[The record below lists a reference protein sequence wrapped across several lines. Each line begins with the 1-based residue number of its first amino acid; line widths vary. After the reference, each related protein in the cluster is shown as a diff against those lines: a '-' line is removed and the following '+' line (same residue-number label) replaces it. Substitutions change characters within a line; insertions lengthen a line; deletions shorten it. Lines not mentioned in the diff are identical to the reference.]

1 VQSRD
6 RSIRCRKLEIHSDGV
21 FPVKRL
27 YRVFTDDFE
36 RLEDALD
43 AALKSDESP
52 IRGAVE
58 VGREI
63 EPYSRSG
70 YHNTGFWA
78 FAGEFEGEEE
88 ALSFARHLE
97 EKGKRPW
104 INSELRGNSP
114 GKVEISTEKGEF
126 EFELPLKILPAGDGA
141 TVLDVPVGEGFHW
154 EHRENL
160 PYRGS
165 FEVLGTPGG
174 GLYLINTVSLEDYL
188 KSVVSSEMGEAPL
201 EALKAQAVAARNTL
215 LSTLKRH
222 HYYDPFDI
230 CATDHCQVYLG
241 VKGENAM
248 SSRAVEETCGE
259 ILVLDGKICDT
270 RFAKVCGGIT
280 ENFEN
285 VWGGEGRDYLIS
297 HRDSDSDRLVLHSEE
312 EVRNFID
319 DPPPSFC
326 SDHELFRWKVRVE
339 RKKLESIVKKKMG
352 TALELVAIE
361 PVKRGAS
368 GRITEIKLI
377 GTKRELII
385 RGELRIRKALS
396 ESHLFSSLF
405 YVVRLGEKDGL
416 PDAFEFRGGGFGHGV
431 GMCQI
436 GAIGMARKGYNYR
449 EILAHYYPG
458 TELVKVE

>member
-1 VQSRD
+1 MLLCGSCRRQAV
-6 RSIRCRKLEIHSDGV
+6 SI
-21 FPVKRL
+21 
-27 YRVFTDDFE
+27 
-36 RLEDALD
+36 
-43 AALKSDESP
+43 AALGPGEAEP
-52 IRGAVE
+52 LIRVRLTVPQEQAV
-58 VGREI
+58 VAIDGPFIVRQGRRVLFSG
-63 EPYSRSG
+63 SRLGGCRLLSG
-70 YHNTGFWA
+70 PDGFYLGKLR
-78 FAGEFEGEEE
+78 FAGELIDLVPQRDG
-88 ALSFARHLE
+88 ALRFAGRRYR
-97 EKGKRPW
+97 GF
-104 INSELRGNSP
+104 LRCYRRGS
-114 GKVEISTEKGEF
+114 
-126 EFELPLKILPAGDGA
+126 PAGL
-141 TVLDVPVGEGFHW
+141 VVVNVVKME
-154 EHRENL
+154 
-160 PYRGS
+160 S
-165 FEVLGTPGG
+165 
-174 GLYLINTVSLEDYL
+174 YLA
-188 KSVVSSEMGEAPL
+188 SVVGAEMPASFRQSAL
-201 EALKAQAVAARNTL
+201 EAQAVAARNTL

-297 HRDSDSDRLVLHSEE
+297 HRDSDTDELVLHNEE

-326 SDHELFRWKVRVE
+326 SDHELFRWKVRVD
-339 RKKLESIVKKKMG
+339 RKKLESIVRKKMG

-436 GAIGMARKGYNYR
+436 GAIGMARRGYNYR